1 MLAALVGLL
10 PLAAVEAY
18 ERTVLVGGYP
28 YPPYV
33 VGHASEEPSGA
44 TVDVLDQLNE
54 WQSRIEFK
62 FVPVAAFSRELSF
75 RQGRFEAMFFES
87 PDWGWRDESV
97 NISHPIA
104 VDRDVYVALDKED
117 RGQGFFDDIHK
128 KHLIATRGYHYGFA
142 SYRTDEQWLQD
153 QFTIDFAPS
162 LAAGLEMLM
171 RERGEVAVLNE
182 SYLRARRNEGLDMS
196 DLLVSERADNTYR
209 LSVLVSQGAEL
220 EMEWLLSQLR
230 ELRAAGLLKPI
241 EQRWGIQFTDF

>member
-1 MLAALVGLL
+1 M
-10 PLAAVEAY
+10 PLSVVEAY

-33 VGHASEEPSGA
+33 VGRSAETISGA
-44 TVDVLDQLNE
+44 TVDVIDQLND
-54 WQSRIEFK
+54 WQSKIEFQ

-87 PDWGWRDESV
+87 PEWGWHDESV
-97 NISHPIA
+97 SVSDPIA
-104 VDRDVYVALDKED
+104 VDRDVYVALNKEGRD
-117 RGQGFFDDIHK
+117 QEFFDNIDQ

-142 SYRTDEQWLQD
+142 SYRTDEKWLNE

-171 RERGEVAVLNE
+171 RERGEVVVLNE
-182 SYLRARRNEGLDMS
+182 SYLRARQNQGLDIS
-196 DLLVSERADNTYR
+196 QLLVSERADHAYQ
-209 LSVLVSQGAEL
+209 LGVLVSKGADL
-220 EMEWLLSQLR
+220 DLDWLLMQLR